1 MTAPVDVSSALSLAR
16 TLGLDR
22 LDAQLLLAASLK
34 QNRAWLISHDDAA
47 LAPALAAKL
56 VEQMTQRAAG
66 MPLAYLLGEQEFHG
80 LRLTVTPDTLVPRA
94 DTETLVDWAL
104 ELLTTMGSAPSLVD
118 LGTGSGAIALAI
130 KASFP
135 AAVVSAVDLSAAA
148 LAVARGNASRLN
160 LDVSF
165 HQGDWWQPLAGERF
179 DVIVSNPPYIAGGD
193 PHLPALRHEPI
204 GALTPGGD
212 GLSDLRQLIEGAP
225 AHLRPGGWLLLEHGY
240 DQAPAVAEALL
251 ARGFAELG
259 LRRDLGGQPRVS
271 AGRWPI

>member
-1 MTAPVDVSSALSLAR
+1 MNVPADVRSALSLAR
-16 TLGLDR
+16 SLGLDR

-34 QNRAWLISHDDAA
+34 QNRAWLISHDDAP
-47 LAPALAAKL
+47 LAPALAATL

-104 ELLTTMGSAPSLVD
+104 ELLTTMGGAPSLVD

-135 AAVVSAVDLSAAA
+135 EAVVSAVDLSAAA
-148 LAVARGNASRLN
+148 LAVAQGNAKRLN
-160 LDVSF
+160 LDVTF
-165 HQGDWWQPLAGERF
+165 HQGDWWQPLAGQRF

-193 PHLPALRHEPI
+193 PHLPALKHEPI

-212 GLSDLRQLIEGAP
+212 GLSDLQQLIEGAP
-225 AHLRPGGWLLLEHGY
+225 AHLLPGGWLLLEHGY
-240 DQAPAVAEALL
+240 NQAPAVAEALR